1 MLTPGASHH
10 QMSLTA
16 CLEALQ
22 TLGTLARD
30 VRGAAA
36 GLELRLGA
44 LEAAAALVISV
55 LTALAARGRGG
66 TLQRE
71 DEGFVIKE
79 HCSTYCELPCSNE
92 ETAKTCFTS
101 VYLLNE

>member
-1 MLTPGASHH
+1 
-10 QMSLTA
+10 MSLTA

-71 DEGFVIKE
+71 D
-79 HCSTYCELPCSNE
+79 
-92 ETAKTCFTS
+92 
-101 VYLLNE
+101 